1 MSLMNCG
8 LDLKI
13 LSAKEVIVWIL
24 QCLTVST
31 FKKDAISVTATLG
44 WTLMPPKY
52 VDKKG
57 DKTPKVEKKIRADES
72 MINNRSPRS

>member
-1 MSLMNCG
+1 
-8 LDLKI
+8 
-13 LSAKEVIVWIL
+13 
-24 QCLTVST
+24 
-31 FKKDAISVTATLG
+31 
-44 WTLMPPKY
+44 MPPKY